1 MKNKSGFTMLEA
13 MCVLGVICICIAMSY
28 PSLSMCLSRYK
39 MSGAVFQI
47 ITDLSSIRFHAINTK
62 VCSRIKFKD
71 GNVYLLQEKKEDGSW
86 NTIAK
91 KDVSFDIETTEPVVE
106 FNSIGVCVC
115 EDVDDLGMVNQIKV
129 IDGTEERI
137 VGVNRVGRIRKL

>member
-1 MKNKSGFTMLEA
+1 MKKGFTMIEA
-13 MCVLGVICICIAMSY
+13 MCVFGVICVCVAMSY
-28 PSLSMCLSRYK
+28 PSLSVCLTRHK
-39 MSGAVFQI
+39 MAGAVFQV
-47 ITDLSSIRFHAINTK
+47 ITDLNSIRFHAINTK
-62 VCSRIKFKD
+62 LCSRIKFKD
-71 GNVYLLQEKKEDGSW
+71 NGKVYLLQEKRDGSW

-91 KDVSFDIETTEPVVE
+91 KDVSFNIETTEPVVE

-137 VGVNRVGRIRKL
+137 VGVNRVGIIRKL